1 MCLALKLVGSLVELG
16 FSVDME
22 VMSSYCLM
30 FPGVR
35 SSLMFSG
42 FGVKP
47 SASGFQSYSYSSLK
61 NSLSIAPMIK
71 HLGHFQ
77 SGSLCLFWLPLFVS
91 LFSV

>member
-1 MCLALKLVGSLVELG
+1 
-16 FSVDME
+16 
-22 VMSSYCLM
+22 MSSCRLM
-30 FPGVR
+30 LPGVR
-35 SSLMFSG
+35 SFLVFSNFG
-42 FGVKP
+42 FKP
-47 SASGFQSYSYSSLK
+47 PACGFQSYSYSSLK